1 MIKFLYY
8 QILRNNPRVRLK
20 ISAVLQAIAKAVVFY
35 CFKAKFLNTDAIY
48 GKIIWPVRHGTD
60 KVMLR
65 II

>member
-20 ISAVLQAIAKAVVFY
+20 INVLLPTIAKAVVFY
-35 CFKAKFLNTDAIY
+35 CLKAKFLNTDAIY
-48 GKIIWPVRHGTD
+48 GKIIWPVRHDTD